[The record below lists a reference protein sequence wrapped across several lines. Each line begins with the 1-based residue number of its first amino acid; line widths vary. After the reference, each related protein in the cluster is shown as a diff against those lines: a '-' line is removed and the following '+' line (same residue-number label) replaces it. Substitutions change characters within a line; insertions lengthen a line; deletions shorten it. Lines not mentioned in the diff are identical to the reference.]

1 MCPIFRQQPAI
12 PSPMNTQMASSVDSD
27 DHSDASPW
35 LRRLLRAPPVSSSP
49 SPPTYIPPSKKQH
62 ASPSLGSKQKSTPS
76 SSMTMPKGST
86 SIPQFKA
93 KYSNQKG
100 RISKAYGNYLF
111 IILFQFIFLSKC
123 SKLFTCNYSF
133 HVHACNFFSVDI
145 LCLN

>member
-1 MCPIFRQQPAI
+1 MVKRLNMILKAIAVLVLSLICMPSMEAARKIEAPPNVPNIPATTGDI

-62 ASPSLGSKQKSTPS
+62 ASPSLGSKQKSTQS

-86 SIPQFKA
+86 SIP
-93 KYSNQKG
+93 
-100 RISKAYGNYLF
+100 
-111 IILFQFIFLSKC
+111 
-123 SKLFTCNYSF
+123 
-133 HVHACNFFSVDI
+133 
-145 LCLN
+145 

>member
-1 MCPIFRQQPAI
+1 MVKLLNMILKAIAVLVLSLICMPSMEAARKIEAPPNVPNIPATTGDI

-86 SIPQFKA
+86 SIP
-93 KYSNQKG
+93 
-100 RISKAYGNYLF
+100 
-111 IILFQFIFLSKC
+111 
-123 SKLFTCNYSF
+123 
-133 HVHACNFFSVDI
+133 
-145 LCLN
+145 